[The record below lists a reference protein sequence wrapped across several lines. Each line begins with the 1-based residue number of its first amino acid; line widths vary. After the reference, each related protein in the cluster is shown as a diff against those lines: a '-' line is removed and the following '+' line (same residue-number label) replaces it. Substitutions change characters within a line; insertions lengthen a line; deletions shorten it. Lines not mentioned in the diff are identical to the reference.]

1 MTLNFILQTEIAKRL
16 SAIIG
21 QVLPF
26 LAQEHQQQVAS
37 AVERAK
43 QVTMTELNAIIG
55 VRFLSC
61 RILACANLETCIV
74 ACFSEKI
81 FKLWLNNGIKNAPVK
96 SKIDRDHDFFA
107 LLELPV
113 DGIIF
118 GSIFYYGTFLQD
130 MPKVYYSMVLAK
142 DFR

>member
-1 MTLNFILQTEIAKRL
+1 
-16 SAIIG
+16 
-21 QVLPF
+21 
-26 LAQEHQQQVAS
+26 
-37 AVERAK
+37 
-43 QVTMTELNAIIG
+43 MTELNAIIG

-61 RILACANLETCIV
+61 RILACAILETCIV

-96 SKIDRDHDFFA
+96 SKIDESYDFFA

-118 GSIFYYGTFLQD
+118 ESIF
-130 MPKVYYSMVLAK
+130 
-142 DFR
+142 